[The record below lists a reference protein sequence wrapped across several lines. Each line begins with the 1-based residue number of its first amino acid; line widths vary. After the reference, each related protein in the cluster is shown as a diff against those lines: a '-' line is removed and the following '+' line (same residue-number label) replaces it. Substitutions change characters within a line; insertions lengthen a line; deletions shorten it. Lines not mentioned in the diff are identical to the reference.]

1 MQAWSAQTRRPA
13 RSGCAARGRE
23 AQERLL
29 FRVWHDEC
37 SRRLDRTAGEDA
49 MTKSIPKVQQWMST
63 SPLAIER
70 DEPLRRAHDIMRSA
84 AVRHL
89 PVLEH
94 GKLVGIISLHDMH
107 LIETL
112 QDVDPEQV
120 HVDEAMTTHPYFVSP
135 DAPLDEVVAEMAEH
149 KFGAAVV
156 MQNHK
161 VVGMFTTV
169 DALRA
174 FAELLHGRLAA

>member
-1 MQAWSAQTRRPA
+1 MSKA
-13 RSGCAARGRE
+13 
-23 AQERLL
+23 
-29 FRVWHDEC
+29 
-37 SRRLDRTAGEDA
+37 
-49 MTKSIPKVQQWMST
+49 IPKVQKWMST
-63 SPLAIER
+63 SPLSIER
-70 DEPLRRAHDIMRSA
+70 EETLSRAHAIMQKESI
-84 AVRHL
+84 RHL

-94 GKLVGIISLHDMH
+94 GKLVGIISLRDLH

-112 QDVDPEQV
+112 RDVDPERV
-120 HVDEAMTTHPYFVSP
+120 RVDEAMTTHPYFVAP
-135 DAPLDEVVAEMAEH
+135 DAPIDEVVAEMAEH
-149 KFGAAVV
+149 KYGAAVV

>member
-1 MQAWSAQTRRPA
+1 
-13 RSGCAARGRE
+13 
-23 AQERLL
+23 
-29 FRVWHDEC
+29 
-37 SRRLDRTAGEDA
+37 
-49 MTKSIPKVQQWMST
+49 MTKAIPKVQHWMST

-70 DEPLRRAHDIMRSA
+70 DETLSQAHAIMRKA

-94 GKLVGIISLHDMH
+94 GKLVGLISLRDMH

-112 QDVDPEQV
+112 QDVDPERV
-120 HVDEAMTTHPYFVSP
+120 RVDEAMITHPYFVSP
-135 DAPLDEVVAEMAEH
+135 DTPVDEVVAEMAEH
-149 KFGAAVV
+149 KYGAAVV